1 MKKYLK
7 LVNRKVKTLT
17 QSVEE
22 LKGENQM
29 LKQQLQIM
37 NNQIN

>member
-17 QSVEE
+17 HSVEE